1 MTAFLFGLFLSSC
14 ATTYTLKAEEKSGLD
29 VRIDLPDGI
38 ADRIIL
44 RVNNPE
50 STWMKVN
57 WNDARIVQMN
67 GFAIPVNVAP
77 SNPIGTIPPYSTV
90 EYHLLPG
97 HDYFPENRNG
107 ARRVG
112 VVDRLVYDDE
122 FNRIADTGVS
132 PTIRLHLPVCASDTC
147 DGENPW
153 SMTEIRGA
161 VQRRTQ

>member
-1 MTAFLFGLFLSSC
+1 MTILLSAFLLSSC
-14 ATTYTLKAEEKSGLD
+14 ATSYRLQAEEKSGLD
-29 VRIDLPDGI
+29 VRIDLPDGV

-50 STWMKVN
+50 ATWMKVN
-57 WNDARIVQMN
+57 WQDARIVQMN
-67 GFAIPVNVAP
+67 GFAIPVNVSP
-77 SNPIGTIPPYSTV
+77 GNPIGTIPPYSTV

-132 PTIRLHLPVCASDTC
+132 PTIRVHLPVCAAEAC

-153 SMTEIRGA
+153 SMAEIRSA